1 MNQEQNRSPNWGG
14 ARENAG
20 RKSIWNHKETC
31 TIRIPTGFAPT
42 LDEIAQKWDKAPSV
56 EFEINSISPQ
66 DESVANSS
74 EQQLENRTK
83 SNQSAIDSM
92 TKTSQDLSQA
102 IDLASAILRHKKSA
116 RISLAKFLS
125 KLSNF
130 PIQTEDLH

>member
-31 TIRIPTGFAPT
+31 RIRIPTVFAPK
-42 LDEIAQKWDKAPSV
+42 LHEIAQKWDKDPSV

-74 EQQLENRTK
+74 GQQLENGTK
-83 SNQSAIDSM
+83 SNQLAIDSM

-130 PIQTEDLH
+130 PVQTEDLH

>member
-31 TIRIPTGFAPT
+31 TIGIPTVFAPK
-42 LDEIAQKWDKAPSV
+42 LHEIAQKWDKDPSV

-66 DESVANSS
+66 DESVPFSR
-74 EQQLENRTK
+74 EQQLENGTK

-102 IDLASAILRHKKSA
+102 IDLASAILRYKKSA
-116 RISLAKFLS
+116 NLS
-125 KLSNF
+125 S
-130 PIQTEDLH
+130 I